1 MANSRLKEEKLDYI
15 VDGLLLFF
23 PLFYRRLLRVAQ
35 SNKHINPINMQF
47 QVLSMVISSGELQIS
62 EIGRRLGVSKP
73 NMTPLIDRL
82 IEKAYAARL
91 SDGKDRR
98 VIRIKVTEKGR
109 RFVLGR
115 KRLAKN
121 QIKKSLSD
129 LSLQEI
135 ETMSAA
141 METFKQVVVKV
152 GTVQ

>member
-1 MANSRLKEEKLDYI
+1 MANSGLKEEKLDYI

-35 SNKHINPINMQF
+35 SNKRINPINMQF
-47 QVLSMVISSGELQIS
+47 QVLAIVINSGELQIS
-62 EIGRRLGVSKP
+62 EIGRILGVSKP

-98 VIRIKVTEKGR
+98 VIRITVTEKGR

-135 ETMSAA
+135 ETVSEA
-141 METFKQVVVKV
+141 METFKKVIVKV
-152 GTVQ
+152 GTVP

>member
-1 MANSRLKEEKLDYI
+1 LANSGLKEEKLDYI

-35 SNKHINPINMQF
+35 SNKRINPINMQF
-47 QVLSMVISSGELQIS
+47 QVLAIVINSGELQIS
-62 EIGRRLGVSKP
+62 EIGRILGVSKS
-73 NMTPLIDRL
+73 NMTPLIDKL
-82 IEKAYAARL
+82 IEKGYAARL

-98 VIRIKVTEKGR
+98 VIRITVTEKGR

-135 ETMSAA
+135 ETVSEA
-141 METFKQVVVKV
+141 METFKKVIVKV